1 MQRSKNELK
10 WMSIIVLLLVA
21 ALSIFTLAG
30 CSGGGEEATEG
41 ESQQTSESNKEAE
54 SHEAPVSEQ
63 TKAQE
68 SRVSDEKNPSILY
81 TNNCGPCHG
90 HDGGGVVG
98 PAIKGTS
105 LSLEQ
110 VKSKVEAGGG
120 QMPAFKDGEVSD
132 EQIGIIAKYVKE
144 ELK

>member
-1 MQRSKNELK
+1 MQKLKNEQK

-21 ALSIFTLAG
+21 ALSVFVLAG
-30 CSGGGEEATEG
+30 CSGGGEEAAEG
-41 ESQQTSESNKEAE
+41 ESNEAAG

-105 LSLEQ
+105 LSLDQ
-110 VKSKVEAGGG
+110 VKKKIEVGGG
-120 QMPAFKDGEVSD
+120 QMPAFKDGEISD
-132 EQIGIIAKYVKE
+132 DQIGIIAKYVKE